1 MTEQERDLIRDAMMF
16 AVKDMTGRVMREA
29 TVQSMIDD
37 FKKSIDYKT
46 VFPSDLQIFLDSLD
60 NTEREGL
67 ESDLKDDGFKY
78 TEENPY
84 IATMVGGDTG
94 VNLPMRKIF
103 KMLKDANYNPRIT
116 KGNKLTGISDIE
128 IGVGDDNFSAGLL
141 LITKNGQTFGDDLWG
156 KDIKS
161 ETEIFPLIDEY
172 YKDQLEAEKE
182 RE

>member
-1 MTEQERDLIRDAMMF
+1 M
-16 AVKDMTGRVMREA
+16 
-29 TVQSMIDD
+29 
-37 FKKSIDYKT
+37 
-46 VFPSDLQIFLDSLD
+46 D
-60 NTEREGL
+60 NF
-67 ESDLKDDGFKY
+67 DLKKYIAEGKLFEEEAEDGFKY

>member
-1 MTEQERDLIRDAMMF
+1 
-16 AVKDMTGRVMREA
+16 
-29 TVQSMIDD
+29 
-37 FKKSIDYKT
+37 
-46 VFPSDLQIFLDSLD
+46 
-60 NTEREGL
+60 
-67 ESDLKDDGFKY
+67 
-78 TEENPY
+78 
-84 IATMVGGDTG
+84 MVGGDTG

-128 IGVGDDNFSAGLL
+128 IGVDYDNFSAGLL

-182 RE
+182 REESGYYK